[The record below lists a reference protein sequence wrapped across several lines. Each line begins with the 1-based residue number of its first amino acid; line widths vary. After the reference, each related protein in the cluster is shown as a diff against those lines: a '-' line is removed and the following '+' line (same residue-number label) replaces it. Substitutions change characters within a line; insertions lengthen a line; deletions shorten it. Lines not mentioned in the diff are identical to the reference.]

1 MTTYY
6 ADYHGMGLTLR
17 ERGDGAFIV
26 RCARGAPKNAGLL
39 IAINETLELTNR
51 RGEPQLLVGVEAF
64 EQRIQY
70 GKFTRTGVV
79 VPSFGEHIT

>member
-6 ADYHGMGLTLR
+6 AEYSGMQLTLR
-17 ERGDGAFIV
+17 ERGDGAYIV
-26 RCARGAPKNAGLL
+26 RCARGAPKNAGLHV
-39 IAINETLELTNR
+39 AINETLTLTNK

-70 GKFTRTGVV
+70 GKFTRTGVM
-79 VPSFGEHIT
+79 VPSFVEHI

>member
-17 ERGDGAFIV
+17 ERGDGAYIV
-26 RCARGAPKNAGLL
+26 RCARNAPRNAGLL
-39 IAINETLELTNR
+39 IAINETLTLTNK
-51 RGEPQLLVGVEAF
+51 RGEAKVLVGVEAF

-70 GKFTRTGVV
+70 GKFTRTGVI
-79 VPSFGEHIT
+79 VPSFVEHIT

>member
-6 ADYHGMGLTLR
+6 AEYSGMQLTLR
-17 ERGDGAFIV
+17 ERGDGAYIV

-39 IAINETLELTNR
+39 VGINETLTLTNK
-51 RGEPQLLVGVEAF
+51 RGEQKLLVGVEAF

-70 GKFTRTGVV
+70 GMFTRTCVI
-79 VPSFGEHIT
+79 VPSFVENLH